1 MNQTVSEKTTV
12 DYLFVVQNAEPKH
25 FVFLDVLVYKAFKD
39 ILSKN
44 LFIKTSHYHLVLTK
58 ILINF
63 TNKKILK
70 GQNRYFIYYIFI
82 V

>member
-1 MNQTVSEKTTV
+1 MNQTVSEKTSI
-12 DYLFVVQNAEPKH
+12 DYLFVVQNSEPKH

-58 ILINF
+58 TLINQS
-63 TNKKILK
+63 NKKYLK
-70 GQNRYFIYYIFI
+70 